1 MINEPFAWQKEDVI
15 PSSGLRYR
23 VKTADYILKDDEG
36 NFEGSM
42 FSYSYI
48 RLPED
53 KSRPVAFAYNG
64 GPGSD
69 SKWVH
74 LGFLAPKV
82 LKIPGY
88 PETENPAKAILTDNT
103 NCLLDTC
110 DIVRINPVGTAY
122 TETSDAAKKKY
133 FGTAGD
139 ADSFVSF
146 ICHWLKENGREDSP
160 VYLIGESYGTIRNL
174 AVGDRL
180 PESVNLKGII
190 HIGVS
195 FNVGSKTQFFVEPNV
210 RRLGLNAA
218 VCWYYLHR
226 DEMPKDD
233 YIKEAMDFAYTDYAH
248 ALLAGNNLSE
258 DEKKTVADKLHR
270 YTNLDPEFLI
280 RNRLRFSETDFI
292 MNAIPG
298 RVISVYDARVSI
310 EKRAIDPEKEFIRQ
324 EPFMVKIGSRI
335 DDCMA
340 EYEKGLK
347 LPEGRQPLNL
357 YEIAAGWDYA
367 SYDKDTLRLSE
378 ELLKTNPGL
387 RMMFINGYYDT
398 LSTFDFV
405 KLLFAQLDL
414 PRDRAVERFYE
425 SGHTVYIGEPTDE
438 LINDIRAFINY
449 K

>member
-1 MINEPFAWQKEDVI
+1 MITEPFSWQKEDVI
-15 PSSGLRYR
+15 PSSGLKYR

-64 GPGSD
+64 GPGSN

-122 TETSDAAKKKY
+122 TESCDKSKKF

-139 ADSFVSF
+139 ADAFVSF
-146 ICHWLKENGREDSP
+146 ICDWLKENEREDSP
-160 VYLIGESYGTIRNL
+160 VYLVGESYGTIRNL
-174 AVGDRL
+174 AIGDRL
-180 PESVNLKGII
+180 PDSVNLKGIV

-210 RRLGLNAA
+210 RRLGLNAV
-218 VCWYYLHR
+218 VCWYYLHQN
-226 DEMPKDD
+226 EMPKDEF
-233 YIKEAMDFAYTDYAH
+233 IKEAMDFAYTDYAH
-248 ALLAGNNLSE
+248 ALLVGNNLN
-258 DEKKTVADKLHR
+258 DEEKRAVAEKLHR
-270 YTNLDPEFLI
+270 YTNLNTEFLI
-280 RNRLRFSETDFI
+280 EHKLRFSETDFI
-292 MNAIPG
+292 MNAIPE
-298 RVISVYDARVSI
+298 RVVSVYDARVSI
-310 EKRAIDPEKEFIRQ
+310 EKRMIDPEKDLYSQ
-324 EPFMVKIGSRI
+324 EPFLVKIGTRI
-335 DDCMA
+335 EDCMA
-340 EYEKGLK
+340 EYEKGLG
-347 LPEGRQPLNL
+347 LPEGRQALNL
-357 YEIAAGWDYA
+357 YEIAGNWDYA

-378 ELLKTNPGL
+378 ELLKNKPEL

-414 PRDRAVERFYE
+414 PRDRAVEKFYE

-438 LINDIRAFINY
+438 LINDIRDFVNY